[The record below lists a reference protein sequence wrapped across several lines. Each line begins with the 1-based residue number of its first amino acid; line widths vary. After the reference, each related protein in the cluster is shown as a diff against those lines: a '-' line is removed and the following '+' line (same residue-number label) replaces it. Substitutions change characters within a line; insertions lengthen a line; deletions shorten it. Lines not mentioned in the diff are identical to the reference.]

1 MLFRCIVV
9 IVFFVLLTGMRI
21 ILKDGNY
28 VDVDSYYFHNDK
40 IVFKLGN
47 KIFELSEKY
56 IDKKATMKLNFLE
69 ENRISVFKSYTSFM
83 DRISNPSKLEIEQKI
98 ETKNAFT
105 TPKIKIETRKEK
117 NPFFSD
123 EPKKDENFF
132 EKIQRRGIMIKLQI
146 PVKEEDK

>member
-28 VDVDSYYFHNDK
+28 VDVDSYYFYKDK
-40 IVFKLGN
+40 IVFKLGS
-47 KIFELSEKY
+47 KIFELNEKY
-56 IDKKATMKLNFLE
+56 IDKKATMNLNSLE
-69 ENRISVFKSYTSFM
+69 EKKISVFKSYTSFM
-83 DRISNPSKLEIEQKI
+83 DRISNQRELEIEQKV
-98 ETKNAFT
+98 ETKKSNT

-123 EPKKDENFF
+123 EPTKDENFF